1 LRDTTR
7 LIRMYLKSY
16 RHLVSDDPGDWLFP
30 CRNGGPRSDH
40 LAEDMCKVIYRETG
54 LIMNAHLF
62 RHFAGM
68 LYLQQRPGAY
78 EAVRRILGHRKL
90 DTTTSFYTDL
100 ESKWAIRHYD
110 EVVLSKRGKS

>member
-1 LRDTTR
+1 
-7 LIRMYLKSY
+7 M
-16 RHLVSDDPGDWLFP
+16 G
-30 CRNGGPRSDH
+30 
-40 LAEDMCKVIYRETG
+40 KVIYRETG
-54 LIMNAHLF
+54 LVVNAHLF

-78 EAVRRILGHRKL
+78 EAVRRILGHKKL

-110 EVVLSKRGKS
+110 EVVLSRRGKS